1 MATAKLAY
9 LVQPK
14 NVTGEAIVEF
24 REHELPTPGPG
35 EILVKVEGAGICGT
49 FPGTSCRGGPTTRDR
64 RTVRD
69 R

>member
-24 REHELPTPGPG
+24 REHEIPTPGPG
-35 EILVKVEGAGICGT
+35 
-49 FPGTSCRGGPTTRDR
+49 
-64 RTVRD
+64 
-69 R
+69 